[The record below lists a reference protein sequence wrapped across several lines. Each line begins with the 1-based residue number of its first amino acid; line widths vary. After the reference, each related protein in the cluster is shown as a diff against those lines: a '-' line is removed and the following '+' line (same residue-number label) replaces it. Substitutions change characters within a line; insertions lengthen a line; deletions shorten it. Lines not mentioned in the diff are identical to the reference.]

1 MIFFR
6 GKLFKSNS
14 VNLKWNILSLSFNF
28 SFKNITGKALQNWSF
43 RLPGSPINMGRSVSF
58 SLLGTYLSSFP
69 SHVPFTKVI
78 SSNAMSLWYVLPTL
92 AENITY
98 KELQRSNIYSEGI
111 LARFQL
117 IAFQHKTLFPLSY
130 ALVSPFCLKYICIVL
145 TV

>member
-1 MIFFR
+1 MIFFEENY
-6 GKLFKSNS
+6 SNPNS
-14 VNLKWNILSLSFNF
+14 VNLKWNILSPSFNF
-28 SFKNITGKALQNWSF
+28 SFEIITGKALQTWSS
-43 RLPGSPINMGRSVSF
+43 RLPGSPANMGRSVSF
-58 SLLGTYLSSFP
+58 SLWGTYLSSFP

-78 SSNAMSLWYVLPTL
+78 SSKAMSLWYVLPTL

-111 LARFQL
+111 LAGFQL
-117 IAFQHKTLFPLSY
+117 IAFQYKTLFPLSD